1 MMFFQFVLPL
11 ADIKFLTP
19 PPRASFTGEPLIAQP
34 LMIAAVLVILL
45 IGLGWLVSGISRP
58 RQSQRRHSPRQ
69 LQPRRSTQPFRSGAP
84 ARPQFEILVDG
95 SNVMHWK
102 DETPQITTVQAV
114 VAELK
119 ARGFTTGVFFDANAG
134 YKLVG
139 SYMNERD
146 FSMLLTLRT
155 DQVFVVPKGTQADPY
170 LLSAARELNAR
181 IVTRDRFRD
190 WVEAHPEVAE
200 PGFLIRGGYRDS
212 GELWLD
218 DASPATASPTAPAA
232 PSRPAS
238 PAARP

>member
-1 MMFFQFVLPL
+1 MMLFQFVLPL
-11 ADIKFLTP
+11 ADIKFLT

-34 LMIAAVLVILL
+34 LMIAAVVVILL

-58 RQSQRRHSPRQ
+58 GQSQRRHSPRP
-69 LQPRRSTQPFRSGAP
+69 LQPRRSTQTFGSSAA

-119 ARGFTTGVFFDANAG
+119 ARGFTPGVIFDANAG

-146 FSMLLTLRT
+146 FSMLLTLRP

-170 LLSAARELNAR
+170 LLSAARDSGAR

-190 WVEAHPEVAE
+190 WAEAHPKVKE
-200 PGFLIRGGYRDS
+200 PGFLIRGGFRDT
-212 GELWLD
+212 GALWLD
-218 DASPATASPTAPAA
+218 EASPATASLTAPAL

-238 PAARP
+238 PDARP